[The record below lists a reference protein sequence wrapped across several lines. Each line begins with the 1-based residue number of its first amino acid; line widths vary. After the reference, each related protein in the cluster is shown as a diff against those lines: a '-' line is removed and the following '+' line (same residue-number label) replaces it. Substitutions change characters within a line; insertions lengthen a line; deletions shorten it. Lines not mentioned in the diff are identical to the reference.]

1 MNKVRKIDCYCFL
14 YSRKGMCAAHTLKE
28 IYEELKKNDSS
39 RWRRLFGLSKEN
51 QARLKRLERA
61 IYKQEGNK

>member
-1 MNKVRKIDCYCFL
+1 
-14 YSRKGMCAAHTLKE
+14 MCAAHTLKR

-39 RWRRLFGLSKEN
+39 CWRRLFEPSKEN
-51 QARLKRLERA
+51 QARLKRLEKA